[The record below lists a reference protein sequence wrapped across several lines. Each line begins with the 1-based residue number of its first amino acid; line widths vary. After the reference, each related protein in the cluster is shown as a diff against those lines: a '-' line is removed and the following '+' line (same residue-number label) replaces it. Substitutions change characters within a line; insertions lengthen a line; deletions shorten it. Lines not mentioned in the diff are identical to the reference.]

1 MAKTTQQKLARQAV
15 TFLDYGG
22 KAMTALARMVLL
34 SLAVVFEGIGIVL
47 LVLESSM
54 DHESGKAERGQR
66 GSRVRAIKF
75 KSLPRGER
83 GGLESAY
90 AYKPASA
97 LASTS
102 SGRARH
108 A

>member
-1 MAKTTQQKLARQAV
+1 MTKTTQQKLARQAI

-22 KAMTALARMVLL
+22 KAMTALVRMLLL

-54 DHESGKAERGQR
+54 DHEAGKAERVR
-66 GSRVRAIKF
+66 KGSPVRAIKF
-75 KSLPRGER
+75 KTLPHGER
-83 GGLESAY
+83 SGLEAAY
-90 AYKPASA
+90 AYKSAPA
-97 LASTS
+97 LAATA

>member
-1 MAKTTQQKLARQAV
+1 MTKTTQQKLARQAV

-22 KAMTALARMVLL
+22 KAMTALVRTLLL

-54 DHESGKAERGQR
+54 DRDAGKAERVQ
-66 GSRVRAIKF
+66 
-75 KSLPRGER
+75 KS
-83 GGLESAY
+83 GLEAAY
-90 AYKPASA
+90 AYKPAPA
-97 LASTS
+97 LAATTA
-102 SGRARH
+102 GRSRH

>member
-1 MAKTTQQKLARQAV
+1 MTKTTQQKLARQAV

-22 KAMTALARMVLL
+22 KAMTALVRMLLL

-54 DHESGKAERGQR
+54 DRDAGKAERVQKSGP
-66 GSRVRAIKF
+66 VRAIKF
-75 KSLPRGER
+75 KALPNGER
-83 GGLESAY
+83 GGLEAAY
-90 AYKPASA
+90 AYKPAPA
-97 LASTS
+97 LAATTA
-102 SGRARH
+102 GRSRH